1 MSVVP
6 LALDEPKRRSD
17 GLHDF
22 PYGLGPPRLLV
33 CKGTDHG
40 NKQNRKLLARR
51 TFGTIV

>member
-33 CKGTDHG
+33 WKGTDRG

-51 TFGTIV
+51 TFVMIV